1 MQREAEIAAWP
12 ALANRVTSS
21 HPSIDN
27 RSFEKN
33 AWDVQFTFGGAS
45 SEIDTS
51 SEPECECTPLPL
63 PDVSDEPI
71 HARHVGDDA
80 VFDRELEEWRRLL
93 AVQRLARD
101 ARSAVSAINKNRDT
115 SDYTPA
121 CMSLRGLR
129 SGRVSIPT
137 LTVKRQSTR
146 SNAPLLEGLADTDL
160 SCLLRGHLLPRQR
173 QTPAAGSYR
182 NHRIPVIY

>member
-129 SGRVSIPT
+129 SGRVRYFDAYSEATKHEVECPAPRGVSGHGSQLLAPGSSAATPT
-137 LTVKRQSTR
+137 A
-146 SNAPLLEGLADTDL
+146 NASSWVL
-160 SCLLRGHLLPRQR
+160 
-173 QTPAAGSYR
+173 
-182 NHRIPVIY
+182 